1 MRFFCGNF
9 TNGVMGWCHLCV
21 RWESV
26 CVAVEA
32 RACACMHVM
41 EFQSWCYLINI
52 ITRPINLPNGSGP
65 LIAGVETSIFEAIKH
80 TFWKLRACRR
90 KMASRWTA
98 LSWQQSETRGRI
110 QYYRSWWS
118 GPITTQAAVWS
129 AARGWGAEEE
139 EMKVYE
145 APKKD
150 FMDIS
155 MLMLPGTVKL
165 LSVAKYLSLWR
176 IPKKHALR
184 TQVWHGFL
192 FCSCAKNPERICE

>member
-1 MRFFCGNF
+1 M
-9 TNGVMGWCHLCV
+9 
-21 RWESV
+21 
-26 CVAVEA
+26 AVEA
-32 RACACMHVM
+32 RACACTHVM

-80 TFWKLRACRR
+80 TFWKLRECRR

-98 LSWQQSETRGRI
+98 LSWHQSETEGG
-110 QYYRSWWS
+110 SS
-118 GPITTQAAVWS
+118 ITGAGDLVLSQHKRLCGAQP
-129 AARGWGAEEE
+129 GAEEE

-165 LSVAKYLSLWR
+165 LSVAKY
-176 IPKKHALR
+176 
-184 TQVWHGFL
+184 
-192 FCSCAKNPERICE
+192 